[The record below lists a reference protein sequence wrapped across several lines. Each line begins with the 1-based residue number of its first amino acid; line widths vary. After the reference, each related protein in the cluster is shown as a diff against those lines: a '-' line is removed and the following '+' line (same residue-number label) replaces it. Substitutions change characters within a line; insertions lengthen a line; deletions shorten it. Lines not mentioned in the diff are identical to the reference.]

1 VSIQAGSSRHWSLE
15 EIPYGSIDRQRARAD
30 PHLLYLVA
38 GASFVEITSD
48 LYASNL
54 AEYFIGDRGLTQ
66 WLRERWEPEEK
77 QHGLA
82 LRRYVETVWPELDWE
97 MAYRGFYAEYGPYCA
112 LDKLGPTRAL
122 ELASRCVVETGTATF
137 YATLAKAAPE
147 PVLAQLAS
155 RIKDDERRHYNLFL
169 YHHRRWAA
177 SEGTGRGAVLA
188 ALRTRMGELDR
199 EDTYYASKHVFQAL
213 HPAQRFTPVDHRRIK
228 RRYAR
233 LARRHYPYR
242 TAAWMLLT
250 PLRLSPILQSTTTPL
265 LAFAGWLLVP

>member
-1 VSIQAGSSRHWSLE
+1 MSIQAGSSRHWSLE

-77 QHGLA
+77 QHGLT
-82 LRRYVETVWPELDWE
+82 LRRYVETVW
-97 MAYRGFYAEYGPYCA
+97 A
-112 LDKLGPTRAL
+112 
-122 ELASRCVVETGTATF
+122 
-137 YATLAKAAPE
+137 
-147 PVLAQLAS
+147 
-155 RIKDDERRHYNLFL
+155 
-169 YHHRRWAA
+169 
-177 SEGTGRGAVLA
+177 
-188 ALRTRMGELDR
+188 ELDR